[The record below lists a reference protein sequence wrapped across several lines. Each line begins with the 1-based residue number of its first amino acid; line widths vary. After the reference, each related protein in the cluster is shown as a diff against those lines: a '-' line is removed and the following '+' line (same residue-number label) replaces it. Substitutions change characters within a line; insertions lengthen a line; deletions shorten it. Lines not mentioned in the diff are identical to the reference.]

1 MSLTHT
7 HHDEVGSAHEPH
19 AVPRIG
25 VGGPVGS
32 GKTSLVEALVPRLI
46 ARGMRPLVI
55 TNDIFT
61 REDQQHVTKALDGV
75 LGAERIWG
83 VETGAC
89 PHTAVREDPSM
100 NLLAVEAIT
109 AAHPDGNIL
118 LIESG
123 GDNLTLTFSPAL
135 ADYQIYVIDV
145 AAGDK
150 IPRKRG
156 QGITQTDLLVINKTD
171 LAPHVGADLA
181 VMKRDA
187 ALVRGDKPFLFTNC
201 RTGEGLDE
209 VLQAVLHAASAHAA
223 TAGH

>member
-1 MSLTHT
+1 MTLTHS
-7 HHDEVGSAHEPH
+7 HDHAPAAPAHPH
-19 AVPRIG
+19 RVPRIG

-32 GKTSLVEALVPRLI
+32 GKTSLVEALVPLLI
-46 ARGMRPLVI
+46 ARGRRPLVI

-61 REDQQHVTKALDGV
+61 REDQQHVTRALDGV
-75 LGAERIWG
+75 LPAERIWG

-89 PHTAVREDPSM
+89 PHSAVREDPSM
-100 NLLAVEAIT
+100 NLLAVDEIT
-109 AAHPDGNIL
+109 AAHPDGDIL

-171 LAPHVGADLA
+171 LAPHVGADLS
-181 VMKRDA
+181 VMARDA
-187 ALVRGDKPFLFTNC
+187 ALVRGHKPFLFTNC
-201 RTGEGLDE
+201 RTGEGLDQ
-209 VLQAVLHAASAHAA
+209 VVAAVLTAAAAHAA
-223 TAGH
+223 AG

>member
-1 MSLTHT
+1 MSKK
-7 HHDEVGSAHEPH
+7 
-19 AVPRIG
+19 VPRIG

-32 GKTSLVEALVPRLI
+32 GKTALIEALVPRLLH
-46 ARGMRPLVI
+46 AGYQPLVI

-61 REDQQHVTKALDGV
+61 REDEAHARRTLAGMLAPQ
-75 LGAERIWG
+75 RIRG

-89 PHTAVREDPSM
+89 PHTAVREDPSL
-100 NLLAVEAIT
+100 NLLAVEELT
-109 AAHPDGNIL
+109 GEFPDADMV

-171 LAPHVGADLA
+171 LAPHVGADLD
-181 VMKRDA
+181 VMARDA
-187 ALVRGDKPFLFTNC
+187 CLVRGEKPFMFTNC
-201 RTGEGLDE
+201 RTGEGVGRVMAQ
-209 VLQAVLHAASAHAA
+209 VLEG
-223 TAGH
+223 AGIGVPHG